1 MTAAKSRKT
10 VAAKPLGVVILAA
23 GEGKRMRSDMAKVMH
38 PVAGKPML
46 HHVLDAV
53 RSLRPDKTI
62 VVVGHDGD
70 RVRASL
76 DERVQCVEQAEQLG
90 TGHAVMQAR
99 PALKGFSGDVLVLA
113 GDVPLLSAGSLR
125 AMRRL
130 HTRKQALVT
139 ALSMIVDDPDGYG
152 RIVRDADGIRI
163 VEHSDASESERTID
177 EVNTSTYYFDSRFLF
192 RALGGLGNDNAQGE
206 YYLTDVMEAASKK
219 GLAECHVLAE
229 AFEGTGINDRT
240 DLFEAEAA
248 MQSKLVSEWMDKGV
262 TFIDPATAYLSV
274 DVRIGRDATIG
285 PNVRLEGATRIGR
298 GAVLDGSI
306 YLKDT
311 VVGDGV
317 LLRWG
322 VVGDS
327 AKISKNARIGPY
339 SHLRPDAALGEDVHI
354 GNFVEVKKS
363 KIGDRSKA
371 NHLAYIGDSTVGRD
385 VNIGAGTITCNYDGV
400 DKHPT
405 TIGDRVQIGS
415 DTQLVAPVKL
425 GADSYVAAGSTI
437 SRDLPAG
444 SLGFN
449 DKSQKVR
456 KGWTK
461 AFLARKA
468 AKSKPARRRGK

>member
-285 PNVRLEGATRIGR
+285 PNVRLEG
-298 GAVLDGSI
+298 
-306 YLKDT
+306 
-311 VVGDGV
+311 
-317 LLRWG
+317 
-322 VVGDS
+322 
-327 AKISKNARIGPY
+327 KISKNARIGPY